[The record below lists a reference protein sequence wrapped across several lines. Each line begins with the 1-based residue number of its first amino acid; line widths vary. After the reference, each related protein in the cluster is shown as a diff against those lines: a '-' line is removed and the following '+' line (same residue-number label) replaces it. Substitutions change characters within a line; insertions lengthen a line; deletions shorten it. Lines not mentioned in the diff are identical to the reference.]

1 MDPKTLKYA
10 PSHEWVALEG
20 ETATVGISKFAA
32 DQLTDLILI
41 DLDKAKPGVKLSAG
55 QVFGQVESV
64 KNVSDLYAP
73 VAGEVV
79 EVNAAVVGDLELISR
94 DPFGEGWILRL
105 KGVEAPA
112 DLLDYDAY
120 EAKIADEAH

>member
-10 PSHEWVALEG
+10 TSHEWVAVDG
-20 ETATVGISKFAA
+20 DTATVGVSKFAA

-41 DLDKAKPGVKLSAG
+41 DLDKAKPGTKVAAG
-55 QVFGQVESV
+55 QVLGQIESV
-64 KNVSDLYAP
+64 KNVSDLYSP

-79 EVNAAVVGDLELISR
+79 EVNPAISKDLELISK
-94 DPFGEGWILRL
+94 DPFGAGWIVKL
-105 KGVEAPA
+105 KGVTVPS

-120 EAKIADEAH
+120 EKQIADEAH

>member
-10 PSHEWVALEG
+10 PTHEWVAIEG
-20 ETATVGISKFAA
+20 QSATVGISKFAA

-41 DLDKAKPGVKLSAG
+41 DLDKAKPGTRLAAG
-55 QVFGQVESV
+55 QVFGQIESV

-73 VAGEVV
+73 VAGEIV
-79 EVNAAVVGDLELISR
+79 EVNPEVTRDLELISR
-94 DPFGEGWILRL
+94 DPLGGGWIL
-105 KGVEAPA
+105 KMAAIEPGA

-120 EAKIADEAH
+120 EKKIADEAH

>member
-10 PSHEWVALEG
+10 PTHEWVSIEG

-41 DLDKAKPGVKLSAG
+41 DLDKAKPGVRLAAG
-55 QVFGQVESV
+55 QVFGQIESV

-79 EVNAAVVGDLELISR
+79 EVNPEVSRDLELISR
-94 DPFGEGWILRL
+94 DPFGAGWVL
-105 KGVEAPA
+105 KLKAVEPGS
-112 DLLDYDAY
+112 DLLDYDTY
-120 EAKIADEAH
+120 ERKIADEAH